1 MTPTRQFS
9 FIHTPL
15 FNLSVRPAR
24 GSSSPSAALRSDVP
38 AQVGS
43 RPSTGVSLCS
53 HCGARSL
60 PPVSYALCPAGS
72 LLLFLSYQIEMRAD
86 SLLVVGFTISGR
98 SGVGG
103 APLPQMLAEVGAPPP
118 GFLQLAERASR
129 RGNSKEFMRLIY
141 CPNISYISPKEE
153 KNCFKINVY
162 RFVFIRISFFPV
174 AQYDLV

>member
-1 MTPTRQFS
+1 
-9 FIHTPL
+9 
-15 FNLSVRPAR
+15 
-24 GSSSPSAALRSDVP
+24 
-38 AQVGS
+38 
-43 RPSTGVSLCS
+43 
-53 HCGARSL
+53 
-60 PPVSYALCPAGS
+60 
-72 LLLFLSYQIEMRAD
+72 MRAD

-129 RGNSKEFMRLIY
+129 RGNSKEFMRLNY

-162 RFVFIRISFFPV
+162 RFVFIRISCFPV